1 MVHNVNLNALR
12 VFAIAARYGNF
23 LRAAEALNISHG
35 DVSQRIKQLELDLGV
50 ALFERKARGV
60 SLTPNGERYR
70 EAVEEA
76 LSILAT
82 AAADVER
89 AGAPV
94 ILHLGASF
102 ASRWLMPRMKCF
114 AANFPSVSVT
124 TETHDELLQRNLA
137 RNEIAIWPAK
147 TVNKTP
153 GDQVMRLTELQFVAV
168 CSPNLLRPDWPLD
181 LETVLS
187 LPLLQDSNRRWER
200 LIASVGHCTRNSLL
214 NFDRSALALEAAIN
228 GHGVAIAPTYLI
240 ADDLAAERLVEIWRN
255 PDASGEYLF
264 MSWMA
269 QRMARNPVMQTVN
282 WVLSEFGLEAVHL

>member
-12 VFAIAARYGNF
+12 VFAIAARCGNF
-23 LRAAEALNISHG
+23 LRAAEVLNISHG
-35 DVSQRIKQLELDLGV
+35 AVSQRIKQLELDLGIT
-50 ALFERKARGV
+50 LFERKARGV

-82 AAADVER
+82 AAADLER
-89 AGAPV
+89 AGTPV

-102 ASRWLMPRMKCF
+102 ASKWLMPRMKRF
-114 AANFPSVSVT
+114 AAQFPSVSVT
-124 TETHDELLQRNLA
+124 TETHDELLQRNLG

-147 TVNKTP
+147 TVNKAP

-200 LIASVGHCTRNSLL
+200 LIDSVGHCARNGLL

-264 MSWMA
+264 MSWAA
-269 QRMARNPVMQTVN
+269 QRTARNPVLQTVN
-282 WVLSEFGLEAVHL
+282 WLLSEFGLEPVH

>member
-35 DVSQRIKQLELDLGV
+35 AVSQRIKQLELDLGIT
-50 ALFERKARGV
+50 LFERKARGV

-82 AAADVER
+82 AAADLER
-89 AGAPV
+89 VGAPV

-114 AANFPSVSVT
+114 AAQFPSVSIT
-124 TETHDELLQRNLA
+124 TETHEELLQRNLGL
-137 RNEIAIWPAK
+137 NEIAIWPAK
-147 TVNKTP
+147 TSNKAP
-153 GDQVMRLTELQFVAV
+153 GGQVIRLAELQFVAV
-168 CSPNLLRPDWPLD
+168 CSPHLLRPDWPLD
-181 LETVLS
+181 LKTVLS

-200 LIASVGHCTRNSLL
+200 LIDSAGRCERNSLL

-255 PDASGEYLF
+255 PESSGEYLF
-264 MSWMA
+264 MSWVA
-269 QRMARNPVMQTVN
+269 QRTARNPVMQTVN
-282 WVLSEFGLEAVHL
+282 WILSEFGLAAVH

>member
-12 VFAIAARYGNF
+12 VFAIAARCGSF
-23 LRAAEALNISHG
+23 LRAGEALNISHG
-35 DVSQRIKQLELDLGV
+35 AVSQRIKQLELDLGIT
-50 ALFERKARGV
+50 LFERRARGV

-70 EAVEEA
+70 DAVEEA

-82 AAADVER
+82 AAADLER
-89 AGAPV
+89 AGASV
-94 ILHLGASF
+94 VLHLGASF
-102 ASRWLMPRMKCF
+102 ASRWFMPRMKRF
-114 AANFPSVSVT
+114 TATFPGVSVT
-124 TETHDELLQRNLA
+124 TETHDQLLQRNLA
-137 RNEIAIWPAK
+137 RNEIAIWPGKSVIRA
-147 TVNKTP
+147 P
-153 GDQVMRLTELQFVAV
+153 GDQMMRLAELQFVAV

-200 LIASVGHCTRNSLL
+200 LIDSVGHSERNSLL

-264 MSWMA
+264 ISWAA
-269 QRMARNPVMQTVN
+269 QITARNSVMQTVN
-282 WVLSEFGLEAVHL
+282 WILSEFGVEAVH